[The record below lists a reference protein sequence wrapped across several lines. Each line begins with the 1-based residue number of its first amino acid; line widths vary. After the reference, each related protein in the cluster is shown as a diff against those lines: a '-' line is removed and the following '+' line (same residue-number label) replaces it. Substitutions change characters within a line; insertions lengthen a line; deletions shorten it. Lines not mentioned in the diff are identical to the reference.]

1 MNCKGGLILLII
13 CISIQHHESKET
25 FSKSRQAE
33 DPIPD
38 TPQPD
43 IFIKLSRLSTIR
55 KLFDLKR
62 HRAKRSSVFPTGVKV
77 CPQESVK
84 QIIASHQAYYKLRVC
99 QEAVWEAFRIFL
111 DRIPQTAEYQNWVE
125 ACQQETFCIFE
136 IGKNFSSSQEHLDII
151 QQRVKE
157 KKGIERKDEIAI
169 EGSSSPVI
177 VEESPASTIGL
188 PHSYSTSPVV
198 TSNDTLF
205 NEIINDTK
213 SSVKE
218 MEVTNLVPEQPVQ
231 QIVEFT
237 VTLTNQGFTAEL
249 SDPSSPQ
256 YQELA
261 TNFQLQMQKVFEKL
275 PGFKE
280 IQVLRFR
287 QKKEKD
293 GSDSIVV
300 RYAVVFQRGSS
311 ESKNNVDETPTIASN
326 KVENGNIQEAKEMS
340 YTVIELQEMVA
351 MALRDDRSLP
361 MDLQTL
367 WFTDDKPLGYLER
380 DVQPLVNMS
389 TSEMK
394 THLDEILSAEQPLD
408 NPSPVT
414 VKQGGEDLF
423 HGFMASPAVPGKER
437 INPQDFQDDIL
448 PNAINEFTMEST
460 IGPLKKGHYSTISLP
475 KESLT
480 VLTTFQYQSSIVQ
493 QPLPIE
499 KNVDSSHVKDIID
512 IVLDDEG
519 FTVPFTT
526 PHANGKVGN
535 QDELKAASD
544 KDVIRTASHLPFD
557 TGIGNV
563 PSSVEGDDFAMP
575 ISTILPH
582 REPNPL
588 PGLSEDEDKGSKHS
602 NNITHTNTPQADSE
616 IVKDQKVTEIS
627 GAVDYTLP
635 SIVPGTKQAGADYII
650 VNTMNDSAVSRAFFH
665 VTVGSNNED
674 TAVETKDEYW
684 TSSYTFAVDKM
695 IIPAI
700 ATASSPIENLPGED
714 EQNADQLET
723 SGDSTDINLLT
734 DTVFFPSRSPSVLT
748 SEIPNAVFSEDDI
761 AATESVPFGTSK
773 TLPAYIDSSDLSSP
787 THSSESQ
794 LHGSAI
800 DISTME
806 TSAPSMYNEETSPLG
821 TPEMVALSE
830 EITST
835 AISQI
840 SLSMDRASVTRGTLL
855 SEDESTQNLQDYTHI
870 SVTTTVNDSSLDN
883 SIFLESGFTVPA
895 TSNSILHISDTATA
909 LGREV
914 HDIATELGSDGA
926 MITDEME
933 ESIGYTSGP
942 ETFSTDTIASLG
954 LDHLTSSHVTT
965 VDKGKDL
972 VVFFSLR
979 LTNMPFSDDLF
990 NRSSPEYKTLEQQ
1003 LLHLLL
1009 PYLQSNLTGFKE
1021 LEILNF
1027 RKGSVIVNSK
1037 LKFAKSVPYN
1047 ITEAVHCVLEDFCN
1061 AAAQL
1066 LNLQID
1072 SYSLDIEPAG
1082 QADPCKFMACDEC
1095 SECSINSWTKEADC
1109 VCKPGYISVDGQPCQ
1124 SVCDLEPNHCADGE
1138 TCQIVAGEGA
1148 VCRCLKGK
1156 HWLYNGE
1163 HCSKTAVDT
1172 LSLIIIA
1179 ASLGALFLVFIL
1191 IKLVGRMYGGY
1202 NHEPKSEVNVN
1213 SYSLQSSG
1221 KITPAFYHDESM
1233 KRPYSPPCTPTT
1245 TTSACISPS
1254 RDTNHG
1260 RLHTPPQH
1268 TQLSVRRLPESL
1280 VKQSLRSDI

>member
-723 SGDSTDINLLT
+723 S
-734 DTVFFPSRSPSVLT
+734 
-748 SEIPNAVFSEDDI
+748 
-761 AATESVPFGTSK
+761 
-773 TLPAYIDSSDLSSP
+773 
-787 THSSESQ
+787 
-794 LHGSAI
+794 
-800 DISTME
+800 
-806 TSAPSMYNEETSPLG
+806 
-821 TPEMVALSE
+821 
-830 EITST
+830 
-835 AISQI
+835 
-840 SLSMDRASVTRGTLL
+840 
-855 SEDESTQNLQDYTHI
+855 
-870 SVTTTVNDSSLDN
+870 
-883 SIFLESGFTVPA
+883 
-895 TSNSILHISDTATA
+895 
-909 LGREV
+909 
-914 HDIATELGSDGA
+914 
-926 MITDEME
+926 
-933 ESIGYTSGP
+933 
-942 ETFSTDTIASLG
+942 
-954 LDHLTSSHVTT
+954 DHLTSSHVTT